1 MMEELVILDYSNSS
15 VHFYKV
21 DNNTNINDDYIEN
34 LGFNTNECSWM
45 YAEDIDVF
53 KHKGIIK

>member
-1 MMEELVILDYSNSS
+1 MEELVILDYLNSS

-21 DNNTNINDDYIEN
+21 DNDADVNYDYIEK
-34 LGFNTNECSWM
+34 LGFNPDGCSWM
-45 YAEDIDVF
+45 FAEDIDIF